1 MNYGTQRHEPF
12 RHYYGTENRKK
23 GGKRERSLSM
33 HSALCIVSLQPLLQL
48 IHINKSRKYQ
58 THLMH
63 LDASLS
69 AWALTRCS
77 LAYYKNRSIFYR
89 IFTIFWKFYM
99 NKLRSI
105 IFEANDLGQ
114 SLSGSLWSLLLPT
127 RVT

>member
-33 HSALCIVSLQPLLQL
+33 HSALCIASLQPLLQL

-69 AWALTRCS
+69 DTGQVEVWRSGNTSPPNL
-77 LAYYKNRSIFYR
+77 NRIQ
-89 IFTIFWKFYM
+89 I
-99 NKLRSI
+99 L
-105 IFEANDLGQ
+105 
-114 SLSGSLWSLLLPT
+114 
-127 RVT
+127 

>member
-23 GGKRERSLSM
+23 GGKKERSLSM
-33 HSALCIVSLQPLLQL
+33 HSALCIASLQPLLQL

-69 AWALTRCS
+69 DAAAFIWPSMVKATKKLKTV
-77 LAYYKNRSIFYR
+77 A
-89 IFTIFWKFYM
+89 
-99 NKLRSI
+99 NKLSESQI
-105 IFEANDLGQ
+105 
-114 SLSGSLWSLLLPT
+114 
-127 RVT
+127 